1 MTLIQHSNSKQ
12 QSWARFILQQLS
24 SETLPQNKTAK
35 DELTTIANNLTESN
49 GKGEDISS
57 NLERDVTPSEDDLSP
72 VSPIS
77 KLFGVQQEQTSRCTR
92 CGSENSKTSLVL
104 LSSLILQDMDGKCEI

>member
-24 SETLPQNKTAK
+24 SETLPQNKAAK
-35 DELTTIANNLTESN
+35 DEWTTIANNLTESN
-49 GKGEDISS
+49 GEDNSS
-57 NLERDVTPSEDDLSP
+57 NLERDVSPSEDDLSP

-77 KLFGVQQEQTSRCTR
+77 KLFGVEQEQSSRCTR

-104 LSSLILQDMDGKCEI
+104 LSSLILQDMDGKCQI